1 MANVYATIVI
11 KANENRR
18 EFRPIEQINMGTRME
33 NVPISGSNIFIGY
46 KKNNIRT
53 CVVILI
59 KGSTKEILKKTFG
72 HVIGIKGKPV
82 IAFTEGILPSV
93 VFWTQDKLLGK
104 VFAGDEIRVNW
115 EITPLR
121 DDIVAI
127 QRGLGKWGG
136 SKNESSQLN

>member
-59 KGSTKEILKKTFG
+59 KGSTKEIL
-72 HVIGIKGKPV
+72 IGIKGKPL

-127 QRGLGKWGG
+127 QRGLGK
-136 SKNESSQLN
+136 